1 MTQKDVLAEADSFS
15 SSDYHGSRILPDIG
29 CGFFFTNGEMI
40 QI

>member
-29 CGFFFTNGEMI
+29 CGFFLPMGK
-40 QI
+40 